1 MASQVINGKAFEW
14 AVGHELCKSYG
25 FTLIEDLTAKRNREC
40 FNDKSIND
48 KQREVYCRSAM
59 HSVKHI
65 VEKENLESDGT
76 VHFMEDRKG
85 EDGDV
90 RDIIITFRGREIGI
104 SCKTNHE
111 AYKHSRLSDRVD
123 FVKKWGL
130 DPNGCSE
137 EYFCAIRPLFEQLRQ
152 IKKESNS
159 QFKWADIENVPYQ
172 YYWPILNAFQ
182 TEIERVHTKNPD
194 MSRDF
199 IRYLVG
205 NKDFYKI
212 ISKPKEVII
221 SAYNLHGTLNVPIPP
236 LPDRIDLIK
245 DKNSSQ
251 YSKTIIFSKGWTFN
265 FRIHSASSRV
275 EPSLKFDVN
284 AISLS
289 PKLYNHHITFE

>member
-14 AVGHELCKSYG
+14 AVGNELCESCG
-25 FTLIEDLTAKRNREC
+25 LTLINDSVAKRNYEC
-40 FNDKSIND
+40 FMDHSITS
-48 KQREVYCRSAM
+48 KQRDIYCRSAY
-59 HSVKHI
+59 HAVQHI
-65 VEKENLESDGT
+65 IEKENIGAEGT
-76 VHFMEDRKG
+76 VHFLDDKMG
-85 EDGDV
+85 EEGDV
-90 RDIIITFRGREIGI
+90 RDIVITSYGREIGI

-111 AYKHSRLSDRVD
+111 AYKHSRLSDKVN
-123 FVKKWGL
+123 FIQKWGL
-130 DPNGCSE
+130 HSAGCSG
-137 EYFCAIRPLFEQLRQ
+137 EYFSTISPIFEELRQ
-152 IKKESNS
+152 LKRESKGKL
-159 QFKWADIENVPYQ
+159 KWSDVDNVPYR

-182 TEIERVHTKNPD
+182 TEIERVHKINPE
-194 MSRDF
+194 MSKQF

-205 NKDFYKI
+205 SKDFYKI

-221 SAYNLHGTLNVPIPP
+221 SAYNLNGTLNLPIPP
-236 LPDRIDLIK
+236 LPDKIDLIK

-289 PKLYNHHITFE
+289 PKLYNHHILFE